1 MIHQIVGSCH
11 VGESNRAV
19 IKYVISHLKRK
30 YKTWAAMPRG
40 DRKTMMRE
48 IIRIDRAN
56 RKLYNDVMGGVMKG

>member
-1 MIHQIVGSCH
+1 MIRQIVDRCH

-19 IKYVISHLKRK
+19 IKYVISRLKRK

-48 IIRIDRAN
+48 IIRIHRAN
-56 RKLYNDVMGGVMKG
+56 LECYNHVMDGDV